1 MAIYV
6 FLDGYLN
13 LNSNTLSTSAKK
25 ITLNATVVDQKTTA
39 FGATW
44 ESRLGGLK
52 DGKLSVTFN
61 QDVSAAA
68 LDSIMWPLLGTVF
81 TFEVRAT
88 SGARSTSNPGYTGS
102 ILLTEWTPID
112 GSVGDL
118 AEVTVSVPTSGA
130 VLRQTS

>member
-6 FLDGYLN
+6 FTDGYLN

-25 ITLNATVVDQKTTA
+25 ITMNATVVDLKTTA

-61 QDVSAAA
+61 QDVAAAA
-68 LDSIMWPLLGTVF
+68 LDSIMWALLGTVF

-102 ILLTEWTPID
+102 VLLTEWTPLD

-118 AEVTVSVPTSGA
+118 AEVSISIPTSGT
-130 VLRQTS
+130 VLRQTA

>member
-118 AEVTVSVPTSGA
+118 AEVTISVPTSGA